1 MHDYLS
7 LLLYMTPIEEKDLIL
22 FDMGAEEKARIVKQ
36 YNHALVNAQSDGTDV
51 AEIFLKP
58 LIANYQKWGDTA
70 LMFGLCLARE
80 GRFSRAEQSLQFAIA
95 NVLGNERYLA
105 IAQDALKMVRDD
117 MKNPESANIPK
128 ELDEKLMNKKMAE
141 SGSPADRQNYQA
153 PILVRA
159 SKAAPKNNMATPK
172 ERRDVMMRSGN
183 VGDALPDD
191 SIDIEPMKSPAEK
204 MRLIVRILLIIVLVI
219 ALTCGVI
226 FGLIPLGSK
235 MKTAS
240 ENEDKINWLL
250 DRFEENKNDPEVAGI
265 LEEYAREFGI
275 AGGKK

>member
-1 MHDYLS
+1 MHDYQS
-7 LLLYMTPIEEKDLIL
+7 LLLYMVPIEEKDLIL

-36 YNHALVNAQSDGTDV
+36 YNHALVNAQGDGTDV

-80 GRFSRAEQSLQFAIA
+80 GRFERAEQSLQFAIA

-128 ELDEKLMNKKMAE
+128 ELDEKLMDKKMAE

-153 PILVRA
+153 PILVKA

-172 ERRDVMMRSGN
+172 ERRDVMMRSGS

-204 MRLIVRILLIIVLVI
+204 MRLTVRIIIICLILAAV
-219 ALTCGVI
+219 AAGVV

-235 MKTAS
+235 MQTAS
-240 ENEDKINWLL
+240 ENEKKINYLL
-250 DRFEENKNDPEVAGI
+250 DKFEEKKDDPEVAGI
-265 LEEYAREFGI
+265 LEDYAREFGI
-275 AGGKK
+275 GGGSK

>member
-105 IAQDALKMVRDD
+105 IAQDALKMVRED

-153 PILVRA
+153 PILVKA

-204 MRLIVRILLIIVLVI
+204 MRLIVRIIIILVLIAGI
-219 ALTCGVI
+219 AAGVI

-250 DRFEENKNDPEVAGI
+250 DRFEENKDDPEVAGI
-265 LEEYAREFGI
+265 LAEYAREFGI